1 MILGSGG
8 ASYGILSEL
17 IERRAASITISNRT
31 EEKSFELIK
40 NFEKSTTVFKYMK
53 WNKIIPVAE
62 TDLIINTTS
71 FGMNEGETIK
81 IEMKDLKD
89 STIYSDIIYKPN
101 ITPTMKIFK
110 EKGFTTQNGLG
121 MLINQA
127 AEAFRLWFNIN
138 LTNQDIIEAKELC
151 EKSY

>member
-1 MILGSGG
+1 
-8 ASYGILSEL
+8 
-17 IERRAASITISNRT
+17 
-31 EEKSFELIK
+31 
-40 NFEKSTTVFKYMK
+40 
-53 WNKIIPVAE
+53 
-62 TDLIINTTS
+62 
-71 FGMNEGETIK
+71 
-81 IEMKDLKD
+81 
-89 STIYSDIIYKPN
+89 
-101 ITPTMKIFK
+101 MKIFK

>member
-1 MILGSGG
+1 
-8 ASYGILSEL
+8 
-17 IERRAASITISNRT
+17 
-31 EEKSFELIK
+31 
-40 NFEKSTTVFKYMK
+40 MK

-89 STIYSDIIYKPN
+89 STIYSDIIYKPK

>member
-1 MILGSGG
+1 
-8 ASYGILSEL
+8 
-17 IERRAASITISNRT
+17 
-31 EEKSFELIK
+31 
-40 NFEKSTTVFKYMK
+40 MK

-89 STIYSDIIYKPN
+89 STIYSDIIYKPK

-110 EKGFTTQNGLG
+110 EKRIYNSERLGNVNKSSGRSFLGYGLI
-121 MLINQA
+121 LI
-127 AEAFRLWFNIN
+127 
-138 LTNQDIIEAKELC
+138 
-151 EKSY
+151 